1 VKTCRQ
7 LNLAVPAGVSTDTND
22 VHIDAVTIYALENV
36 PCDSSLQLLCGNY
49 SPTHDYYSRVAPR
62 KVDIILFN
70 IRQYFKDVTTRR
82 QLALDVLAG
91 FHQENDLQRQFQD
104 VVTTTKFVP
113 PLSEYT
119 IFQDKPYDVFVN
131 DEIYQEPTLL
141 PQ

>member
-1 VKTCRQ
+1 MNQVQHKVDQAREHLNYLFNHLQKYLQEVKTCRQ

-91 FHQENDLQRQFQD
+91 FL
-104 VVTTTKFVP
+104 
-113 PLSEYT
+113 
-119 IFQDKPYDVFVN
+119 
-131 DEIYQEPTLL
+131 
-141 PQ
+141 